1 MQLSARV
8 QGFAPNPFTAL
19 TLLAQQH
26 NAVNLGQGFP
36 DWSPEPF
43 VLEAAARAFSVSG
56 HHQYVPPRGVTRLLE
71 GVARLLEPQLGAIDA
86 LDEITITAGAT
97 QALHV
102 ALQSIL
108 NPNDEVILLEPKFDS
123 YAPQVKLCDGVPV
136 FVQLE
141 VDDGRW
147 VLPLDKLREAITPR
161 TRAIILNTPHN
172 PTGKV
177 FSRLELEGIA
187 SLAITF
193 DLWVIS
199 DEVYDRIAFDAPHI
213 SIASLPNM
221 RERVIT
227 IGSAG
232 KIFSVTGWRIGWTV
246 APKTLTAA
254 LRNAHQWM
262 PFCITAPVQEA
273 VATCFEVAAE
283 NGYYAALRARFLEKR
298 DFLVASLERAGLA
311 TLHPEGGYFVIADV
325 SAFSNDTDTFSK
337 DLVTRVGVAAMPVP
351 VFYDASTRYAA
362 PKALRFAIC
371 KKLET
376 LQLAAAKLERVK
388 ELVLAYD

>member
-1 MQLSARV
+1 MQLAARV
-8 QGFAPNPFTAL
+8 QGFSPNPFTAL
-19 TLLAQQH
+19 TLLAHQH

-43 VLEAAARAFSVSG
+43 VLEAAAQAFSVSG

-71 GVARLLEPQLGAIDA
+71 GVARLLEPQIGVIDA
-86 LDEITITAGAT
+86 LAEVTITAGAT

-108 NPNDEVILLEPKFDS
+108 NPGDAVILLEPKFDS
-123 YAPQVKLCDGVPV
+123 YAPQVKLCDGVPI

-141 VDDGRW
+141 LYNGAW
-147 VLPLDKLREAITPR
+147 VLPLEKLREAITPS
-161 TRAIILNTPHN
+161 TRAILLNTPHN

-177 FSRLELEGIA
+177 FSRAELEGIA
-187 SLAITF
+187 ALALEF

-199 DEVYDRIAFDAPHI
+199 DEVYDRITFDAPHV
-213 SIASLPNM
+213 SIAALPNM
-221 RERVIT
+221 RERTIT
-227 IGSAG
+227 VGSAG
-232 KIFSVTGWRIGWTV
+232 KIFSVTGWRVGWTV
-246 APKTLTAA
+246 APKDLTMA

-273 VATCFEVAAE
+273 VATCLQIAAE
-283 NGYYAALRARFLEKR
+283 NGYYAALQARFLEQR
-298 DFLVASLERAGLA
+298 QFLVTSLERAGFKVLR
-311 TLHPEGGYFVIADV
+311 PEGGYFVIADA
-325 SAFSNDTDTFSK
+325 SAFSNDADAFAR

-351 VFYDASTRYAA
+351 VFYDASTRHAA
-362 PKALRFAIC
+362 PNTLRFAMC

-376 LQLAAAKLERVK
+376 LRLAAARLERVN
-388 ELVLAYD
+388 ELVVAHD

>member
-1 MQLSARV
+1 MQFAARV

-43 VLEAAARAFSVSG
+43 VLEAAAQAFSGSG

-71 GVARLLEPQLGAIDA
+71 GVARLLEPQIGVIDA
-86 LDEITITAGAT
+86 LDEVTITAGAT

-102 ALQSIL
+102 AMQSIL
-108 NPNDEVILLEPKFDS
+108 NAGDEVILLEPKFDS

-141 VDDGRW
+141 LQDGAW
-147 VLPLDKLREAITPR
+147 TLPLESLRNAITPK
-161 TRAIILNTPHN
+161 TRAILLNTPHN

-177 FSRLELEGIA
+177 FSRSELEGIA
-187 SLAITF
+187 ALALEF
-193 DLWVIS
+193 GLWVIS

-213 SIASLPNM
+213 SIASLPGM
-221 RERVIT
+221 RERTIT

-232 KIFSVTGWRIGWTV
+232 KIFSVTGWRIGWVV

-262 PFCITAPVQEA
+262 PFCIAAPLQEA
-273 VATCFEVAAE
+273 VATCLEQAAE
-283 NGYYAALRARFLEKR
+283 NGYYVALRARFLEQR
-298 DFLVASLERAGLA
+298 DFLVSSLERAGFQ
-311 TLHPEGGYFVIADV
+311 TLRPEGGYFVIADV
-325 SAFSNDTDTFSK
+325 GAFSVDADAFAQ
-337 DLVTRVGVAAMPVP
+337 DLVTRVGVAAMPIP
-351 VFYDASTRYAA
+351 VFYDASTRQTA
-362 PKALRFAIC
+362 PNALRFAIC

-376 LQLAAAKLERVK
+376 LQLAASKLERVK
-388 ELVLAYD
+388 DLMLTPG